1 LQRIV
6 FLFLGDCPRARFYD
20 RRISLTATS
29 QLLEENVMRA
39 NGKTLMAAA
48 SVSCLILL
56 GGLSACNKAERT
68 EAGNT
73 TESAAAE
80 AGSMAGGAGS
90 AIADAV
96 THDTPQQ
103 FAEKAAVANLFEIET
118 SKLAVKTSKNKDVLA
133 FANKMITDH
142 TKAGTAFKAAVGKAS
157 GVTAPAEKLDDA
169 HQSKLDD
176 LKTKTGED
184 FDKAYIDAQ
193 QDAHDEAVSLFDS
206 YANNG
211 TDAALKAFAAETLPT
226 LKAHEEHIDKM

>member
-1 LQRIV
+1 MRTISKSILATAALSS
-6 FLFLGDCPRARFYD
+6 LFL
-20 RRISLTATS
+20 
-29 QLLEENVMRA
+29 
-39 NGKTLMAAA
+39 
-48 SVSCLILL
+48 L
-56 GGLSACNKAERT
+56 GTLSACSKAEQT
-68 EAGNT
+68 QAGNA

-80 AGSMAGGAGS
+80 AGTAAEGAGS

-96 THDTPQQ
+96 THDSPQQ
-103 FAEKAAVANLFEIET
+103 FADKAAVANLFEIET

-142 TKAGTAFKAAVGKAS
+142 TKAGTAFKAAVGKAT
-157 GVTAPAEKLDDA
+157 GVTPPAEKLDDS
-169 HQSKLDD
+169 HQGKLDD

-211 TDAALKAFAAETLPT
+211 DDAALKAFAAETLPT
-226 LKAHEEHIDKM
+226 LKAHKEHIDKM

>member
-1 LQRIV
+1 
-6 FLFLGDCPRARFYD
+6 
-20 RRISLTATS
+20 
-29 QLLEENVMRA
+29 MRA

-56 GGLSACNKAERT
+56 GGLSACSKADQT

-73 TESAAAE
+73 TESVAAD
-80 AGSMAGGAGS
+80 AGQATENAGS

-96 THDTPQQ
+96 TRDTPQQ
-103 FAEKAAVANLFEIET
+103 FADKAAVANLFEIET

-142 TKAGTAFKAAVGKAS
+142 TKAGTAFKAAVGKAT
-157 GVTAPAEKLDDA
+157 GVTPPAEKLDAA
-169 HQSKLDD
+169 HQAKLDD

-211 TDAALKAFAAETLPT
+211 DDAALKAFAAETLPT

>member
-1 LQRIV
+1 MRTISKSILATAALSSLV
-6 FLFLGDCPRARFYD
+6 VLG
-20 RRISLTATS
+20 T
-29 QLLEENVMRA
+29 
-39 NGKTLMAAA
+39 
-48 SVSCLILL
+48 
-56 GGLSACNKAERT
+56 LSACSKAEQT
-68 EAGNT
+68 QAGNA
-73 TESAAAE
+73 TESAAAD
-80 AGSMAGGAGS
+80 AGTAANNAGS
-90 AIADAV
+90 AVADAV
-96 THDTPQQ
+96 THDSPQQ
-103 FAEKAAVANLFEIET
+103 FADKAAVANLFEIET

-157 GVTAPAEKLDDA
+157 GVTPPAEKLDEA

-176 LKTKTGED
+176 LKGKTGED

-211 TDAALKAFAAETLPT
+211 DDAALKTFAAETLPT

>member
-1 LQRIV
+1 
-6 FLFLGDCPRARFYD
+6 
-20 RRISLTATS
+20 
-29 QLLEENVMRA
+29 MRA

-48 SVSCLILL
+48 SVSFILL
-56 GGLSACNKAERT
+56 GGLGACSKAERT

-103 FAEKAAVANLFEIET
+103 FADKAAVANLFEIET

-142 TKAGTAFKAAVGKAS
+142 TKAGTAFKAAVGKAT
-157 GVTAPAEKLDDA
+157 GVTPPAEKLDEA
-169 HQSKLDD
+169 HQKKLDD

-211 TDAALKAFAAETLPT
+211 EDAALKAFAAETLPT